1 MHYWCR
7 KRERATH
14 KMRHIYHDPNQLPP
28 LCAPLLSFQSLLSFL
43 RCCLPRPPALD
54 VTPKKKHDLI
64 ILVAPPHWVFSNPPR
79 KSHSQSDAGRNPSPA
94 IASSAKSE
102 HKPSQCRA
110 QPPLSAIPALKNNN
124 IREKLV
130 CAFLCGGKNTVVGWV
145 EF

>member
-79 KSHSQSDAGRNPSPA
+79 KSHSQPDAGRTPSLRNCKLSKEPA
-94 IASSAKSE
+94 LT
-102 HKPSQCRA
+102 PSV
-110 QPPLSAIPALKNNN
+110 PGSAIPVFLLSAALKNKKS
-124 IREKLV
+124 RGKLV
-130 CAFLCGGKNTVVGWV
+130 CAFLTQ
-145 EF
+145 